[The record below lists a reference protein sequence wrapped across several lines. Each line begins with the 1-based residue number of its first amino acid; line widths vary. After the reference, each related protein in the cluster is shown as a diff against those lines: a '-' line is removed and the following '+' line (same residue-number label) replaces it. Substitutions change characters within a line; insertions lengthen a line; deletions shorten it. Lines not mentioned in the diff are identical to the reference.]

1 MYSWLNIGSLLF
13 GLVAWILPI
22 TILVK
27 PDKFKSKHQVLNS
40 VASISSCVISLYF
53 QMLYNNYLVR
63 IEDWS
68 ALMDTSSAV
77 VRLSFS
83 LALGTI
89 VLNITT
95 TAVYNKKLKEL

>member
-1 MYSWLNIGSLLF
+1 MYGWLNIGSLLF

-22 TILVK
+22 TTLA
-27 PDKFKSKHQVLNS
+27 KHNKYKNKNQALIS

-53 QMLYNNYLVR
+53 QMLYNDYLVR
-63 IEDWS
+63 IKDWS
-68 ALMDTSSAV
+68 ALMDTSSSV
-77 VRLSFS
+77 VRLSFL

-95 TAVYNKKLKEL
+95 AAVYNKKTKEL